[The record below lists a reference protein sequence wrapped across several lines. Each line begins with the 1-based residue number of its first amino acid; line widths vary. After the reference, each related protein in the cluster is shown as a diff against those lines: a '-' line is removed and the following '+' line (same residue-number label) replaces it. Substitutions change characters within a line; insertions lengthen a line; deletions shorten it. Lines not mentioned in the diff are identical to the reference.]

1 MNTLVPLADYKAY
14 VGINNA
20 NEDPKIRMTLAFV
33 SALVEDYCG
42 RSFITATKVE
52 QASATS
58 GSIFLKNTP
67 IQSVTQVD
75 CRNTSKETITVD
87 AAGYIVYTEEG
98 MVELIDEDAI
108 YAADLYKPYTVTY
121 VAGYDTLPAP
131 LILAIMELTTY
142 HVKKQYITKTSSVN
156 VNVASEDNSVS
167 GNSDLPPHIKRVLDL
182 YRAL

>member
-1 MNTLVPLADYKAY
+1 MNTLVPLTDYKAY

-20 NEDPKIRMTLAFV
+20 NDDPKIRMTLAFV

-42 RSFITATKVE
+42 RSFLTATKKE

-67 IQSVTQVD
+67 IQSVTTVT
-75 CRNTSKETITVD
+75 CINTSKETITVD
-87 AAGYIVYTEEG
+87 PIDYAIYNEEG
-98 MVELIDEDAI
+98 MVELIEEDAI
-108 YAADLYKPYTVTY
+108 SAADLYKPYTVTY

-131 LILAIMELTTY
+131 LVLAIMELTTY

-156 VNVASEDNSVS
+156 VNIASEDNMTGST
-167 GNSDLPPHIKRVLDL
+167 DLPPHIKRVLDL
-182 YRAL
+182 YRAI